1 MTAETFE
8 TNVTEDAPVKVQ
20 LTDAEIAQ
28 LFRDAIL
35 EAQTRTADV
44 HPESL
49 VRKLRALGEALG

>member
-1 MTAETFE
+1 MTTETFDTNTAEE
-8 TNVTEDAPVKVQ
+8 TPVKAQ
-20 LTDAEIAQ
+20 LSDAEIAQ

-35 EAQTRTADV
+35 EAQTRTAEV